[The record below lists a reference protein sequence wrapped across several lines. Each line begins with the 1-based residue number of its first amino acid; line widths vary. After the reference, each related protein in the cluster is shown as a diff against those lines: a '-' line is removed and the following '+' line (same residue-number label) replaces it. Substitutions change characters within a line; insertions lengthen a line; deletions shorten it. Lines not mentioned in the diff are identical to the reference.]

1 MARLAVSA
9 ASGSSVF
16 NRLFNR
22 IFPRANHIVLV
33 RGCPAGANGN
43 LQCCI
48 IPNVSSFRSTNEQAN
63 FEYFKS
69 ASVLE
74 LSFPPPQ
81 ASIPEQQQPSEEE
94 GSANALN
101 GLNQYFED
109 GQFPVGD
116 DGSSL
121 NRPAQPITENSLVS
135 YYGAPVAGPDPWA
148 EALGQSFE

>member
-1 MARLAVSA
+1 MARPAVSA
-9 ASGSSVF
+9 ASGSRVF
-16 NRLFNR
+16 NRLLNW
-22 IFPRANHIVLV
+22 IFPRADHIVIV

-48 IPNVSSFRSTNEQAN
+48 IPDVSSFHSTNEQAN

-69 ASVLE
+69 ASVPE
-74 LSFPPPQ
+74 LSFPAPQ
-81 ASIPEQQQPSEEE
+81 ASILEQQQPSEER

-109 GQFPVGD
+109 GHVPVGD

-121 NRPAQPITENSLVS
+121 NSPAQPIIGNSLVS
-135 YYGAPVAGPDPWA
+135 YYGAPVAGPDLWV
-148 EALGQSFE
+148 EALG